1 MFFCILTLEN
11 GEQKDITPM
20 ISFFLDVVSIF
31 VSFGNIL
38 LDFINTVVDIPWT
51 SHLFFLEYEIR
62 IYIYRNKVNVNH
74 ATFSLIFGFSSL
86 QISIGERTME
96 GSPFS
101 ERPVSSHSAYC
112 QQRLEE
118 NRQQHKNSIFH
129 PPSSIPEEEKTSNKF
144 QSSFARS
151 LNLPPCAMDE
161 RTWLANELLE
171 TRQVHKFSNF
181 SCIFLNPNNF
191 FQLF

>member
-1 MFFCILTLEN
+1 M
-11 GEQKDITPM
+11 
-20 ISFFLDVVSIF
+20 
-31 VSFGNIL
+31 
-38 LDFINTVVDIPWT
+38 
-51 SHLFFLEYEIR
+51 
-62 IYIYRNKVNVNH
+62 
-74 ATFSLIFGFSSL
+74 LIFLGPVIYFSWNMKSGFIFTAIKSTQITQPFPWFLGFSSL

-171 TRQVHKFSNF
+171 TRQVHKF
-181 SCIFLNPNNF
+181 
-191 FQLF
+191 

>member
-1 MFFCILTLEN
+1 
-11 GEQKDITPM
+11 
-20 ISFFLDVVSIF
+20 
-31 VSFGNIL
+31 
-38 LDFINTVVDIPWT
+38 
-51 SHLFFLEYEIR
+51 
-62 IYIYRNKVNVNH
+62 
-74 ATFSLIFGFSSL
+74 
-86 QISIGERTME
+86 ME

-129 PPSSIPEEEKTSNKF
+129 PPSSIPEEEKTNDKF

-151 LNLPPCAMDE
+151 LNLPSCAIDE

-171 TRQVHKFSNF
+171 TRQVIKIGN
-181 SCIFLNPNNF
+181 
-191 FQLF
+191 